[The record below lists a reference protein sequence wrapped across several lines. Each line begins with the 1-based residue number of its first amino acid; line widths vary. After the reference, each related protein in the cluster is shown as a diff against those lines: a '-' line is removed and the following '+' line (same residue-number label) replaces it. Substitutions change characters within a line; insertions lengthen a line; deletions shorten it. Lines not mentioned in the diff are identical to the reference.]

1 MAYILP
7 GGSLTLASTGTDAPG
22 VSTSVDIIT
31 SGAAFIDQKFSAP
44 SPSGSTVTMPNGWS
58 FTYDSAS
65 PPNFTITAPSGATNQ
80 TGCEVRAQCYVAGAG
95 TNTPH
100 SAFFGIGVPP
110 PTSAKR
116 RSRLQ
121 VY

>member
-1 MAYILP
+1 MPTITA
-7 GGSLTLASTGTDAPG
+7 GGSLTLASTGTDAP
-22 VSTSVDIIT
+22 VSGSIDIIA
-31 SGAAFIDQKFSAP
+31 SGGGLIAAYTG
-44 SPSGSTVTMPNGWS
+44 SPPPAGTTFTLTNGWT
-58 FTYDSAS
+58 FVYDSAS